1 MNKYY
6 YKLYS
11 EGLSLPSGSNVER
24 SGSFVKNIPAQPDC
38 IDRWLN
44 QFAEIQREGF
54 CLPALDFKHSS
65 ERESFFFIQ
74 KLESQSRLLLGFS
87 AQQFGENIQ
96 KDEKA
101 NSFSHSVSLDCMCT
115 NPVQVQVESLGN
127 QITLTIKIS
136 NNTNSTPTLK
146 V

>member
-1 MNKYY
+1 MHKDY

-11 EGLSLPSGSNVER
+11 EGLSMPSGSKVER
-24 SGSFVKNIPAQPDC
+24 SGSFMKNIPAQPDC

-44 QFAEIQREGF
+44 QFAEIQREGVY
-54 CLPALDFKHSS
+54 LPALDFKHSS
-65 ERESFFFIQ
+65 ERESSFFIQ
-74 KLESQSRLLLGFS
+74 KLERQSRLLLAFS
-87 AQQFGENIQ
+87 AQQFGQNLQ
-96 KDEKA
+96 KDKKV
-101 NSFSHSVSLDCMCT
+101 NSFSQSGSLDCKCA

>member
-1 MNKYY
+1 MNKDY

-44 QFAEIQREGF
+44 QFAEIQREGVY
-54 CLPALDFKHSS
+54 LPALDFKQSS
-65 ERESFFFIQ
+65 ERESSFFIQ
-74 KLESQSRLLLGFS
+74 KLERQSRLLLAFS
-87 AQQFGENIQ
+87 AQQFGQNLQ
-96 KDEKA
+96 KDKKA
-101 NSFSHSVSLDCMCT
+101 NSFSQSGSLDCKCA

-127 QITLTIKIS
+127 QITLTIKIFNNINS
-136 NNTNSTPTLK
+136 NMITK
-146 V
+146 E